1 MVFYFLITAVTIALA
16 GLMDAVWTRSG
27 QEAGG
32 VVRCAGQAAESAAS
46 GNGRRARGI
55 PSSGGGLFPAGV
67 SRRRAFD
74 IVCLAAIFLILAG
87 VSALRLEVGND
98 YGKYVENFHEI
109 WAGTDQAYVVTEAG
123 FNFVVWLIYT
133 ISGYENYLLVFAV
146 FGAVTAFLFLKALY
160 EQSECFWQSFAMFM
174 LLGVY
179 FRTFTTV
186 RYYLAL
192 AAALYGIRFVLRRQY
207 GCFVIWIGIA
217 ALFHKS
223 VGASV
228 VFVGCAS
235 VEKMDR
241 AGADCDRRDRFCFPA
256 SAFKSGADVVSYIQG
271 HRISVTG
278 YRSESECVRNPPVR
292 ARFYAGG
299 SGW

>member
-74 IVCLAAIFLILAG
+74 IVCLAAIFLILAL

-133 ISGYENYLLVFAV
+133 LSGYENYLLVFAV
-146 FGAVTAFLFLKALY
+146 FGAVTAFVFLKAL
-160 EQSECFWQSFAMFM
+160 
-174 LLGVY
+174 
-179 FRTFTTV
+179 
-186 RYYLAL
+186 
-192 AAALYGIRFVLRRQY
+192 
-207 GCFVIWIGIA
+207 
-217 ALFHKS
+217 
-223 VGASV
+223 
-228 VFVGCAS
+228 
-235 VEKMDR
+235 
-241 AGADCDRRDRFCFPA
+241 
-256 SAFKSGADVVSYIQG
+256 
-271 HRISVTG
+271 
-278 YRSESECVRNPPVR
+278 
-292 ARFYAGG
+292 
-299 SGW
+299 

>member
-16 GLMDAVWTRSG
+16 GLMDAVWMRPG
-27 QEAGG
+27 QEAGSAG
-32 VVRCAGQAAESAAS
+32 LCAGQAAESAAS
-46 GNGRRARGI
+46 GNGRHACGI
-55 PSSGGGLFPAGV
+55 SSSGGGLFSAGV

-74 IVCLAAIFLILAG
+74 IVCLTAIFLILAL

-160 EQSECFWQSFAMFM
+160 GQSDCFWQSFAMFM

-207 GCFVIWIGIA
+207 GCFVIWIGWE
-217 ALFHKS
+217 L
-223 VGASV
+223 
-228 VFVGCAS
+228 
-235 VEKMDR
+235 
-241 AGADCDRRDRFCFPA
+241 
-256 SAFKSGADVVSYIQG
+256 
-271 HRISVTG
+271 
-278 YRSESECVRNPPVR
+278 
-292 ARFYAGG
+292 
-299 SGW
+299 